1 MSAVDP
7 AQLSALV
14 RRVVGRAMGARGH
27 EGFAPSAPRPAGVH
41 VAFESPRPAEDA
53 AEMARARGA
62 DLVVVDDLAKIPRG
76 GELVLRPGAV
86 VTPLAADAARERGIR
101 LVERATV
108 KDSGRLRV
116 AVGAD
121 HGGFRAKAVLLDEL
135 RRLGHVPFDLGTRD
149 ENAVDYP
156 DYAAAV
162 GEAVASGQADLGI
175 ALDGAGIGSAIAA
188 NKLAGIR
195 AATCWDTQSAANARE
210 HNHANVLCLGA
221 KMLSEAQLLDT
232 VRVFLATAPGGDRHA
247 RRVAKITAL
256 EARRPR

>member
-1 MSAVDP
+1 MSAPDP
-7 AQLSALV
+7 AQLAALV
-14 RRVVGRAMGARGH
+14 RRVVGRAMGDQGRA
-27 EGFAPSAPRPAGVH
+27 ETPAPRPAGVH
-41 VAFESPRPAEDA
+41 VAVEAPRPAEDR
-53 AEMARARGA
+53 AEMARVRGSE
-62 DLVVVDDLAKIPRG
+62 LVTVDDLAKIPRG

-86 VTPLAADAARERGIR
+86 VTPLAADHARERGIR
-101 LVERATV
+101 LVERSTV
-108 KDSGRLRV
+108 KDAGRLRI

-121 HGGFRAKAVLLDEL
+121 HGGFRFKTVLLDEL
-135 RRLGHVPFDLGTRD
+135 RRLGHVAFDLGTRD

-188 NKLAGIR
+188 NKLPGIR
-195 AATCWDTQSAANARE
+195 AATCWDAQSAANARE

-221 KMLSEAQLLDT
+221 KMLPESKLLDT
-232 VRVFLATAPGGDRHA
+232 VRSFLATAPGGDRHA

-256 EARRPR
+256 EQRRPR

>member
-1 MSAVDP
+1 MSSSDQN
-7 AQLSALV
+7 QLAALV
-14 RRVVGRAMGARGH
+14 RRVVGRVMGDQGRAD
-27 EGFAPSAPRPAGVH
+27 APSARPAGVH
-41 VAFESPRPAEDA
+41 VAVEQPRPAEDR
-53 AEMARARGA
+53 AEMARVRGSEI
-62 DLVVVDDLAKIPRG
+62 VTVDDLARIERG
-76 GELVLRPGAV
+76 GELVVRPGAV

-121 HGGFRAKAVLLDEL
+121 HGGFRTKAVVLEEL
-135 RRLGHVPFDLGTRD
+135 RRLGHVGFDLGTRD

-195 AATCWDTQSAANARE
+195 AATCWDAQSAANARE

-221 KMLSEAQLLDT
+221 KMLPEAKLLDA
-232 VRVFLATAPGGDRHA
+232 VRTFLATAPGGDRHA
-247 RRVAKITAL
+247 KRVAKITAL
-256 EARRPR
+256 DQRRR